1 MSETI
6 ERDDMSESWQAWVG
20 RTVDGRFPLLSY
32 LGGSDHSAVFLT
44 LAHGGVGDAKK
55 AAIKLIPAEAAD
67 AETQLLRWKTA
78 SELTHPNLIRIFEV
92 GRCELEGTALLYVV
106 QEYAEENLSQILP
119 ERALTAWEAR
129 GMLPPILLALQCV
142 HDMGL
147 AHGRIQPSNILA
159 VADQVKLS
167 SDALGAAGERRRGAR
182 ATSVYD
188 PPEVATDAVSTAAD
202 GWQLGMTLVEA
213 LTQRL
218 PVWDRARPSVPEV
231 PAKIPE
237 PFREIAKRCLQVDPG
252 KRWTIAEISDRLGG
266 ELQGPTSVQTE
277 KAVSLPT
284 VVSQQNLGQQNLG
297 QQNLGQ
303 QNLGQRKAS
312 AKWPYA
318 LGLAG
323 VLAFAFFLMARPK
336 RPSPPAEVQST
347 QTQHGAAAENSQSA
361 PAPTLPKPKPRPHA
375 PGAAKVGDA
384 RAEGATPEAGGEEKT
399 FTKTA
404 FTNTDIANADHLSG
418 VVQRVMPQVSPRAR
432 ATIQGKVKVRVKV
445 EVDAAGNVA
454 KATLESAGPSKY
466 FSRAALGA
474 AQGWKFSPG
483 QSDGSGT
490 REWRLQFAFSRAKT
504 DVSAVRTKR

>member
-1 MSETI
+1 MSET
-6 ERDDMSESWQAWVG
+6 WQAWVG
-20 RTVDGRFPLLSY
+20 RTVDGRFPLLRY

-44 LAHGGVGDAKK
+44 LARGSVGDAEK

-67 AETQLLRWKTA
+67 AEKQLLRWKTA

-119 ERALTAWEAR
+119 ERALTAEEAR
-129 GMLPPILLALQCV
+129 GMLPPILRALQCV
-142 HDMGL
+142 HDLGL

-182 ATSVYD
+182 AASVYD
-188 PPEVATDAVSTAAD
+188 PPEAATDAVSMAAD

-231 PAKIPE
+231 PPTLPE
-237 PFREIAKRCLQVDPG
+237 PFCEIAKRCLQVDPG

-266 ELQGPTSVQTE
+266 DLQGPTSAQTE
-277 KAVSLPT
+277 KTVSAPAV
-284 VVSQQNLGQQNLG
+284 V
-297 QQNLGQ
+297 GQ

-318 LGLAG
+318 LGLAA

-336 RPSPPAEVQST
+336 RPSPPAEGQST
-347 QTQHGAAAENSQSA
+347 QTQHGASAENSQSA
-361 PAPTLPKPKPRPHA
+361 PAPTLPEPKPRPHA

-384 RAEGATPEAGGEEKT
+384 KAEGATPEAGGEET
-399 FTKTA
+399 T
-404 FTNTDIANADHLSG
+404 FTNTDFTHTDIANTDHQSG

-466 FSRAALGA
+466 FSRAALEA

-490 REWRLQFAFSRAKT
+490 REWKLQFAFSRAKT

>member
-6 ERDDMSESWQAWVG
+6 EPYDMSESWPAWVG
-20 RTVDGRFPLLSY
+20 GTVDGRFPLLSY

-67 AETQLLRWKTA
+67 AEKQLLRWKTA

-119 ERALTAWEAR
+119 ERALTAEEAR
-129 GMLPPILLALQCV
+129 GMLPPILRALQCV
-142 HDMGL
+142 HDLGL

-167 SDALGAAGERRRGAR
+167 SDALGVAGERRPGAPT
-182 ATSVYD
+182 TSAYD
-188 PPEVATDAVSTAAD
+188 PPEAATDAVSTAVD
-202 GWQLGMTLVEA
+202 TWQLGMTLVEA

-231 PAKIPE
+231 PATVPE

-266 ELQGPTSVQTE
+266 ELQGPTSAQTE
-277 KAVSLPT
+277 KAVSAPA
-284 VVSQQNLGQQNLG
+284 VVGPQNVGPR
-297 QQNLGQ
+297 
-303 QNLGQRKAS
+303 NLGQRKAS

-318 LGLAG
+318 LGLAAA
-323 VLAFAFFLMARPK
+323 LAVAFFLMARPK
-336 RPSPPAEVQST
+336 RPGPPAEVQST
-347 QTQHGAAAENSQSA
+347 QTQHGAAAEKSQSA
-361 PAPTLPKPKPRPHA
+361 PAPTPPKPTSRPHA

-384 RAEGATPEAGGEEKT
+384 KAEIATPEAGGEEKT
-399 FTKTA
+399 FTNTG
-404 FTNTDIANADHLSG
+404 FSNTDITNTDHQSG

-466 FSRAALGA
+466 FSRAALEA

-483 QSDGSGT
+483 QSDGSGI

-504 DVSAVRTKR
+504 EVSAVRAKR

>member
-20 RTVDGRFPLLSY
+20 CTVDGRFPLLSY

-67 AETQLLRWKTA
+67 AEKQLLRWKTA

-119 ERALTAWEAR
+119 ERALTAEEAR

-142 HDMGL
+142 HDRGL

-182 ATSVYD
+182 ETSVYD
-188 PPEVATDAVSTAAD
+188 PPEAATDAVSTAAD

-231 PAKIPE
+231 PATVPE
-237 PFREIAKRCLQVDPG
+237 PFCEIAKRCLQVDPG
-252 KRWTIAEISDRLGG
+252 KRWTIAEISDCLGG
-266 ELQGPTSVQTE
+266 DLQGPTSAQTE
-277 KAVSLPT
+277 KAVSAPA
-284 VVSQQNLGQQNLG
+284 VVGQQNLG
-297 QQNLGQ
+297 PL
-303 QNLGQRKAS
+303 NLGQRKAS

-318 LGLAG
+318 LGLAA

-336 RPSPPAEVQST
+336 RPSPPAEGQST
-347 QTQHGAAAENSQSA
+347 QTQHGASAENSQSA
-361 PAPTLPKPKPRPHA
+361 PVPTLPEPKPRPHA

-399 FTKTA
+399 FTNTG
-404 FTNTDIANADHLSG
+404 FSNTDITNTDHQSG

-432 ATIQGKVKVRVKV
+432 ATIQGKVKVRVRV

-454 KATLESAGPSKY
+454 NATLESAEPSRY
-466 FSRAALGA
+466 FSRAALEA
-474 AQGWKFSPG
+474 AHGWKFSPG

>member
-67 AETQLLRWKTA
+67 AKKQLLRWKTA

-92 GRCELEGTALLYVV
+92 GRCELEGTALLYVL

-119 ERALTAWEAR
+119 ERALTAEEAR
-129 GMLPPILLALQCV
+129 GMLPPILRALHYV

-188 PPEVATDAVSTAAD
+188 PPEAATNAVSTAAD
-202 GWQLGMTLVEA
+202 EWQLGMTLVEA

-237 PFREIAKRCLQVDPG
+237 PFLEIAKRCLQVDPA

-297 QQNLGQ
+297 E
-303 QNLGQRKAS
+303 RKAS

-318 LGLAG
+318 LGLAA

-336 RPSPPAEVQST
+336 RPGPPAEAQST
-347 QTQHGAAAENSQSA
+347 QTQHGGAAENSQSA
-361 PAPTLPKPKPRPHA
+361 PAPTLPKPRPKPHV

-384 RAEGATPEAGGEEKT
+384 KAEGATTEAGGEEKT
-399 FTKTA
+399 FTNTG
-404 FTNTDIANADHLSG
+404 FSNTDITNTDHQNG
-418 VVQRVMPQVSPRAR
+418 VVQRVMPQVSPSAR
-432 ATIQGKVKVRVKV
+432 ATIQGKIKVRVKV

-466 FSRAALGA
+466 FSRAALEA

-483 QSDGSGT
+483 QSDESAT

-504 DVSAVRTKR
+504 DVSAVRSKR

>member
-6 ERDDMSESWQAWVG
+6 EPYDMSESWQAWAG

-67 AETQLLRWKTA
+67 SEKQLLRWKTA

-92 GRCELEGTALLYVV
+92 GRCEHEGTALLYVV

-119 ERALTAWEAR
+119 ERALTAEEAR
-129 GMLPPILLALQCV
+129 GMLPPILRALQCV

-167 SDALGAAGERRRGAR
+167 SDALGAAGERRRAAR

-188 PPEVATDAVSTAAD
+188 PPEAATDAVSTAAD
-202 GWQLGMTLVEA
+202 EWQLGMTLVEA

-231 PAKIPE
+231 PAAVPE
-237 PFREIAKRCLQVDPG
+237 PFREIAKRCLQVDPA
-252 KRWTIAEISDRLGG
+252 KRWTIAEISARLGG
-266 ELQGPTSVQTE
+266 ELQGPTSAQTE
-277 KAVSLPT
+277 KAVSAPE
-284 VVSQQNLGQQNLG
+284 VVSQQNLGQQ
-297 QQNLGQ
+297 
-303 QNLGQRKAS
+303 KAS

-318 LGLAG
+318 LGLAA

-336 RPSPPAEVQST
+336 RPGPPTEVQST
-347 QTQHGAAAENSQSA
+347 QTQHGASAENSQSA
-361 PAPTLPKPKPRPHA
+361 RPPTLPKPKPRPHA

-384 RAEGATPEAGGEEKT
+384 RAEGATTEAGGEEKA
-399 FTKTA
+399 FTNTG
-404 FTNTDIANADHLSG
+404 FTNTDINNTDHQSG

>member
-1 MSETI
+1 MSET
-6 ERDDMSESWQAWVG
+6 WQAWVG
-20 RTVDGRFPLLSY
+20 CTVDGRFPLLSY

-44 LAHGGVGDAKK
+44 LAQAGVVEAEK

-67 AETQLLRWKTA
+67 AEKQLLGWEKA
-78 SELTHPNLIRIFEV
+78 SELTHPNLIRIFEA

-119 ERALTAWEAR
+119 ERALTAEEAR
-129 GMLPPILLALQCV
+129 GMLPPILRALQCV

-188 PPEVATDAVSTAAD
+188 PPEAATDAVSTAAAD
-202 GWQLGMTLVEA
+202 GWQLGMALVEA

-231 PAKIPE
+231 PATVPE

-266 ELQGPTSVQTE
+266 DLQGPTSAQTE
-277 KAVSLPT
+277 TTVSAPAG
-284 VVSQQNLGQQNLG
+284 V
-297 QQNLGQ
+297 GQ

-318 LGLAG
+318 LGLAA
-323 VLAFAFFLMARPK
+323 VLAFAFFLIARPK
-336 RPSPPAEVQST
+336 RSGPPAEVQST

-361 PAPTLPKPKPRPHA
+361 PASTLPKPKPRPHA
-375 PGAAKVGDA
+375 PGAEKVGDA
-384 RAEGATPEAGGEEKT
+384 RAEGATPEAGGGEKT
-399 FTKTA
+399 FTNTG
-404 FTNTDIANADHLSG
+404 FSNTDITNTDHQSG

-432 ATIQGKVKVRVKV
+432 GTIQGKVKVRVRV

-454 KATLESAGPSKY
+454 NATLESAGPSRY
-466 FSRAALGA
+466 FSRAALEA

-483 QSDGSGT
+483 QSDESGT

>member
-1 MSETI
+1 MSET
-6 ERDDMSESWQAWVG
+6 WQAWVG
-20 RTVDGRFPLLSY
+20 CTVDGRFPLLSY

-44 LAHGGVGDAKK
+44 LAQGGVVEAEK

-67 AETQLLRWKTA
+67 AEKQLLGWEKA
-78 SELTHPNLIRIFEV
+78 SELTHPNLIRIFEA

-119 ERALTAWEAR
+119 ERALTAEEAR
-129 GMLPPILLALQCV
+129 GMLPPILRALQCV

-188 PPEVATDAVSTAAD
+188 PPEAATDAVSTAAD

-231 PAKIPE
+231 PATVPE

-266 ELQGPTSVQTE
+266 ELQGPTSAQTE

-284 VVSQQNLGQQNLG
+284 VVSQR
-297 QQNLGQ
+297 
-303 QNLGQRKAS
+303 NLGQRKAS

-318 LGLAG
+318 LGLAA
-323 VLAFAFFLMARPK
+323 VLAFAFFLMVRPK
-336 RPSPPAEVQST
+336 RPGPPAEVQST

-361 PAPTLPKPKPRPHA
+361 PAPTLPEPKPRPHA

-404 FTNTDIANADHLSG
+404 FTNTDIANTDHLSG

-432 ATIQGKVKVRVKV
+432 ATIQGKVKVRVEV

-466 FSRAALGA
+466 FSRAALEA